1 MTEFSASFEIDV
13 EHLNELGVVDA
24 NSPKSMD
31 IFASGKLNSNERLY
45 FSLWGNKLLSTA
57 SFEAKKKIFQQGEDV
72 AVAYFIVSGSLLA
85 VNGQIIERLG
95 PGSVLCLAEGL
106 AGLPAPKTVVTVTPV
121 QARIIPLH
129 KVDHMVP
136 NLPHA
141 IRQTIRTTV
150 KRTLALKELPKGV
163 L

>member
-1 MTEFSASFEIDV
+1 MNQLSATFQIDID
-13 EHLNELGVVDA
+13 HLHALGVVEP
-24 NSPKSMD
+24 NSAKSLS
-31 IFASGKLNSNERLY
+31 IFTSGQLSSNERLY
-45 FSLWGNKLLSTA
+45 FSLWGSKLLSTT
-57 SFEAKKKIFQQGEDV
+57 SFEAQKKIFQTGEEV

-85 VNGQIIERLG
+85 IKDQHIERLG

-106 AGLPAPKTVVTVTPV
+106 AGLPAPKTIVTVTPV

-141 IRQTIRTTV
+141 IRQIIRTTV
-150 KRTLALKELPKGV
+150 KRTLALETLAKGV

>member
-1 MTEFSASFEIDV
+1 MTELSASFEIDV
-13 EHLNELGVVDA
+13 DHLKELGVVDA

-45 FSLWGNKLLSTA
+45 FSLWGSNFLSTA

-129 KVDHMVP
+129 KVDQMVP

>member
-1 MTEFSASFEIDV
+1 MTELSAHFDIDIA
-13 EHLNELGVVDA
+13 HLHALGVVDP
-24 NSPKSMD
+24 NSPKSLD
-31 IFASGKLNSNERLY
+31 IFASGQLSSNERLY
-45 FSLWGNKLLSTA
+45 FSLWGSKLLSTA
-57 SFEAKKKIFQQGEDV
+57 SFDAKKKIFQEGEEI
-72 AVAYFIVSGSLLA
+72 AVAYFIVTGTLLA
-85 VNGQIIERLG
+85 VKEGQIERLG

-106 AGLPAPKTVVTVTPV
+106 AGQAAPKTVVTVTPV

-141 IRQTIRTTV
+141 IRQIIRTTV
-150 KRTLALKELPKGV
+150 KRTLAVKELPKDV

>member
-1 MTEFSASFEIDV
+1 VTESSANFEIDI
-13 EHLNELGVVDA
+13 EHLHTLGVVDP
-24 NSPKSMD
+24 NSPKSLD
-31 IFASGKLNSNERLY
+31 IFASGQLSSNERLY

-57 SFEAKKKIFQQGEDV
+57 SFDAKKKIFQEGEDI
-72 AVAYFIVSGSLLA
+72 AVAYFIVSGNLLA
-85 VNGQIIERLG
+85 IKGNHIERLG

-106 AGLPAPKTVVTVTPV
+106 AGLTAPKTVVTVTPV

-136 NLPHA
+136 NLPNA
-141 IRQTIRTTV
+141 IRQIIRTTV
-150 KRTLALKELPKGV
+150 KRTLAMKDLPKGV